1 MNEVEMGVL
10 GDQPALVM
18 RRDVAA
24 PLDQVWQ
31 AVSDAARLQ
40 KWFLPGGSWPWIPS
54 SRLSRVLGEPD
65 GSSRIDAAT
74 RTALWQRGPV
84 IIEFRV
90 TDHQGGPQIQL
101 ALVVEAGT
109 EPDRS
114 DEDPVSAAV
123 LAQIALDRLQTYL
136 DGDALTLDAFLDR
149 AALGRSADHWAAQ
162 LGLDPASAK
171 ADLVQDPVVQ
181 AQADSDGD
189 AWQFEPDPAVAD
201 AMAEV
206 MAGYLE
212 DHQDRLAELDAAGDG
227 LETAL
232 SEWVFPSA
240 RSAQEVG
247 TRMMFA
253 FDQVLAGRPLTP
265 EALETAWQAE
275 YPVPDSGDA
284 TDR

>member
-1 MNEVEMGVL
+1 
-10 GDQPALVM
+10 
-18 RRDVAA
+18 
-24 PLDQVWQ
+24 
-31 AVSDAARLQ
+31 
-40 KWFLPGGSWPWIPS
+40 
-54 SRLSRVLGEPD
+54 
-65 GSSRIDAAT
+65 
-74 RTALWQRGPV
+74 
-84 IIEFRV
+84 
-90 TDHQGGPQIQL
+90 
-101 ALVVEAGT
+101 
-109 EPDRS
+109 
-114 DEDPVSAAV
+114 
-123 LAQIALDRLQTYL
+123 
-136 DGDALTLDAFLDR
+136 
-149 AALGRSADHWAAQ
+149 
-162 LGLDPASAK
+162 
-171 ADLVQDPVVQ
+171 
-181 AQADSDGD
+181 
-189 AWQFEPDPAVAD
+189 
-201 AMAEV
+201 